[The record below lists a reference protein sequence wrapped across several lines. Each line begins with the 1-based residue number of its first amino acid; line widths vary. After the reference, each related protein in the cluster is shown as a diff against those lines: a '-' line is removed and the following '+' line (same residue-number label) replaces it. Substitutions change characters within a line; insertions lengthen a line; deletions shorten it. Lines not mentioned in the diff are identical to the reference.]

1 MISEEVQEKLV
12 ETIIDKLEELNT
24 TILEEVGKTIKEIGT
39 LNPSKA
45 RQIGQAIKYG
55 ASYDKI
61 IKKLEE
67 VTKLNRNQI
76 DEIFKEVAKK
86 NQEFAKVYYDYRGLD
101 FIPYEQNKALK
112 SQVEAMA
119 RLTKDTYNN
128 LINTSAFMT
137 IEKGKRVY
145 TPIAEVYQKTI
156 DKAVLSLTEG
166 REGFY
171 TTMRKTIKEMAQN
184 GIRTV
189 DYATGYSRRL
199 DSSVRMNILDG
210 MRMMSNQIQE
220 DFGKEF
226 DADGIEVSHHS
237 APAPDHSNNDIE
249 HGKYDIDGHQFF
261 KPLNEEEEKLEYKE
275 VKGKKYPNFKR
286 INERLNRQVSTLN
299 CYHYIFSIVLG
310 VNRPQFTEEQL
321 DESKR
326 KNNEGFEYEGKHY
339 TMYEGSQY
347 QRRIETKIRSLKDE
361 HIGLVAIGDEESL
374 KEAGI
379 IQGKI
384 RVLTSKYNDLSKA
397 SGLPTK
403 RERMTV
409 SGYKRIRTK

>member
-128 LINTSAFMT
+128 LISTSAFMT

-166 REGFY
+166 REAFY

-184 GIRTV
+184 GIRTI

-199 DSSVRMNILDG
+199 DSSMRMNILDG

-226 DADGIEVSHHS
+226 DADGKEISVHLH
-237 APAPDHSNNDIE
+237 PAVDHQEAHGLQFSNKEFIKLQNGEIAKSYN
-249 HGKYDIDGHQFF
+249 GKSVTLDHDHNGSYRPI
-261 KPLNEEEEKLEYKE
+261 
-275 VKGKKYPNFKR
+275 
-286 INERLNRQVSTLN
+286 STMN
-299 CYHYIFSIVLG
+299 CYHYVFSIVLG
-310 VNRPQFTEEQL
+310 VNKPQYSDEKLQEIKEKNEQ
-321 DESKR
+321 
-326 KNNEGFEYEGKHY
+326 GFEYEGKHY

-384 RVLTSKYNDLSKA
+384 RVLTSKYNDLAKT